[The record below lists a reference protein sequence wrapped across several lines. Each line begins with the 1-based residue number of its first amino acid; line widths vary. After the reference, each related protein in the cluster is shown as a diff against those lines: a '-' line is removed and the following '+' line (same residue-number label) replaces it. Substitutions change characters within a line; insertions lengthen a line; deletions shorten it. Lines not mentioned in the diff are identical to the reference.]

1 VVRVG
6 VLALQGDVAEHE
18 AVLRAVGAQP
28 VRVRDPGTLERV
40 DALVIPGGESTTM
53 AALMERCGLDVAIRR
68 RAREGLPIF
77 GTCAGMIVMAR
88 HVPGR
93 APPLL
98 ALMDIAAE
106 RNAYGRQA
114 DSFEDEIQ
122 ASEVDANPF
131 RVAFIRAP
139 VVTHVGEGV
148 QVLAHHGELPVLVR
162 QGRMLAASFHPEIT
176 GYPGVHRYFCDLAGS
191 APG

>member
-1 VVRVG
+1 MVRVG

-18 AVLRAVGAQP
+18 AVLRAVGTQP
-28 VRVRDPGTLERV
+28 VRVRDPRALEGA

-68 RAREGLPIF
+68 RAGEGLAVF
-77 GTCAGMIVMAR
+77 GTCAGMIAMAR
-88 HVPGR
+88 HVPGG

-98 ALMDIAAE
+98 ALMDITVE

-122 ASEVDANPF
+122 ASEIDANPF

-139 VVTHVGEGV
+139 VVTRVGDGV
-148 QVLAHHGELPVLVR
+148 QVLAHHDGLPVLVR
-162 QGRMLAASFHPEIT
+162 QGRLLAASFHPEIT
-176 GYPGVHRYFCDLAGS
+176 GYPQVHRYFCDLAGS
-191 APG
+191 GPG

>member
-18 AVLRAVGAQP
+18 DVLRAVGAQP
-28 VRVRDPGTLERV
+28 VRVRDPGAMEGV
-40 DALVIPGGESTTM
+40 MALVIPGGESTTM

-88 HVPGR
+88 HVPGG

-98 ALMDIAAE
+98 ALMDITVE

-122 ASEVDANPF
+122 ASEIDANPF

-139 VVTHVGEGV
+139 VVTRVGQGV

-176 GYPGVHRYFCDLAGS
+176 GYRGVHRYFCDLAGS
-191 APG
+191 GHG